1 MGILLINRIIPH
13 MALDRDASLP
23 LVAQLVATPLKLVK
37 LGRESVAA
45 LYVIEPNPGPKGRKN
60 RKGRK
65 TRGRSGGATLMKS
78 PGLPFADRLKCRL
91 TVSQVISITDPDS
104 FTDVIISGN
113 SPFDPFAAIGSA
125 QPAYYDQLSALYG
138 CVVVHASHVSFNL
151 MDTQSAVQGRQFRC
165 GIAPRDLST
174 AYSTASDLLSNARA
188 IRRDANMAGGEVTVR
203 NSAKTVQ
210 VLGLKDVFQ
219 CQAAATVAVSCVL
232 PTDANPSSE
241 WFWHMTAQTPVVG
254 TDISIQLDTR
264 ITYDCEFFDRLA
276 AGLSFERMLSL
287 RARREEYLGLKA
299 KTPDKSGRVPKP
311 ASVSVLKSYVD
322 SVSAGVEPTYV
333 VVPEARERKEVGATP
348 KKGAPV
354 LVLNRVP

>member
-1 MGILLINRIIPH
+1 MGIILINRIIPH
-13 MALDRDASLP
+13 MAQDGNAFPP

-65 TRGRSGGATLMKS
+65 TGRRKGGATLMKS

-91 TVSQVISITDPDS
+91 TVSQVVSITDPDS
-104 FTDVIISGN
+104 FTDVILSGN
-113 SPFDPFAAIGSA
+113 SPFDPFAGLGSA
-125 QPAYYDQLSALYG
+125 QPAYYDQLAALYG

-151 MDTQSAVQGRQFRC
+151 MDTQSAVLSRQFRC

-174 AYSTASDLLSNARA
+174 AFSTASDLLSQARA
-188 IRRDANMAGGEVTVR
+188 IRRDVNMAGGEVTVR

-210 VLGLKDVFQ
+210 ILGLRDVYE
-219 CQAAATVAVSCVL
+219 CQAASTAAVSCVL

-241 WFWHMTAQTPVVG
+241 WFWHLTAQTPVVG
-254 TDISIQLDTR
+254 TDISIQMDIR
-264 ITYDCEFFDRLA
+264 VSYDCEFFDRLA
-276 AGLSFERMLSL
+276 VGLSLERMLSL

-299 KTPDKSGRVPKP
+299 KTPDKSGRIPKP
-311 ASVSVLKSYVD
+311 VSVSALKSYVE
-322 SVSAGVEPTYV
+322 SVSAGVEPAYV
-333 VVPEARERKEVGATP
+333 VVPEPRERKEVGATP
-348 KKGAPV
+348 KKVAPV